1 MYCCDW
7 WSGSGSGGGGWLPL
21 APSSQQVAEAANKKF
36 KFDMK
41 GQGIL
46 QEHGQVLGRLLDVV
60 KTWLKETDGTDA
72 KPISLMGDVSLM
84 LPKGPD
90 TWMLY
95 EGRSVR
101 PPFHHKMLYVP
112 SIADILQKMSKYK
125 QSYDPLTKPSTNGSG
140 LETRCLEM
148 SVFFFLW
155 MYILWKSWNLACC
168 LNESCESFRM
178 HLPKKLRLVSLCP
191 SQPRGRIRPPLFR
204 PQSMHFNH
212 LDFGQIQPSYFDSG
226 WIRPRWLTWAAV
238 KMKVVEINCGRN
250 QGGRIRP
257 RSK

>member
-1 MYCCDW
+1 M
-7 WSGSGSGGGGWLPL
+7 

-46 QEHGQVLGRLLDVV
+46 QEHGQVLCRLLDVV
-60 KTWLKETDGTDA
+60 KTWLKETGGTDA

-125 QSYDPLTKPSTNGSG
+125 QSYDSLTKPSTDGSG

-148 SVFFFLW
+148 SVF
-155 MYILWKSWNLACC
+155 SCVCTQQVNLCS
-168 LNESCESFRM
+168 N
-178 HLPKKLRLVSLCP
+178 
-191 SQPRGRIRPPLFR
+191 
-204 PQSMHFNH
+204 QSSVR
-212 LDFGQIQPSYFDSG
+212 DC
-226 WIRPRWLTWAAV
+226 T
-238 KMKVVEINCGRN
+238 
-250 QGGRIRP
+250 
-257 RSK
+257 

>member
-125 QSYDPLTKPSTNGSG
+125 QSYDSLTKPSTNGSG

-148 SVFFFLW
+148 SVFSCVCTQQL
-155 MYILWKSWNLACC
+155 NLCF
-168 LNESCESFRM
+168 N
-178 HLPKKLRLVSLCP
+178 
-191 SQPRGRIRPPLFR
+191 
-204 PQSMHFNH
+204 QSSVR
-212 LDFGQIQPSYFDSG
+212 DC
-226 WIRPRWLTWAAV
+226 A
-238 KMKVVEINCGRN
+238 
-250 QGGRIRP
+250 
-257 RSK
+257 